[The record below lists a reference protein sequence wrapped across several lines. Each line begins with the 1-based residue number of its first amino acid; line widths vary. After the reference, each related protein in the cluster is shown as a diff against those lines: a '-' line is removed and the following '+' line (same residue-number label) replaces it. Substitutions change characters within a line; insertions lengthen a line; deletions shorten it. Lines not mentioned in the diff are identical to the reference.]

1 MTAVTFIFIVGFSDR
16 ARSQTVNTVGVV
28 GTRDAQ
34 ETIADNP
41 VPADRRMN
49 LLINISFSYFA
60 APFARPLRDW
70 FPWDPENRFN
80 ASALLGPQLQY
91 CEMFQFHSLGSLEP
105 RLSV

>member
-1 MTAVTFIFIVGFSDR
+1 MTAVTFIFIVGFRDR

-60 APFARPLRDW
+60 APFARPIVCPVILKRVQDDDIMAISFAIW
-70 FPWDPENRFN
+70 QSKTIQSQR
-80 ASALLGPQLQY
+80 ASSRKA
-91 CEMFQFHSLGSLEP
+91 CRM
-105 RLSV
+105 RR